1 MRSCLCTF
9 LGDPLSCKFLHATFH
24 ITRQCIGPVQLDDG
38 VVDDLEEILWDQA
51 ALSVLTRPT
60 WGVPNASEHGT
71 QSEVAHKWAGWLH
84 NPCRLGGP

>member
-9 LGDPLSCKFLHATFH
+9 LGDPLSCKFLHAPFH

-51 ALSVLTRPT
+51 ALSVSSPMGPMYWAYIHKLCTPPPT
-60 WGVPNASEHGT
+60 PSGTISEAMVRV
-71 QSEVAHKWAGWLH
+71 SEY
-84 NPCRLGGP
+84 C